1 MHKSL
6 QNLRFVENK
15 VNELIDKKQLKISPK
30 IIVISKTFSLEKI
43 KPLLKN
49 SHYHF
54 GENKIHEAE
63 NKWSE
68 MKKNNNNLQLHLVG
82 KLQSNKAKRAVVL
95 FDYIHSLDNKKL
107 ALKIS
112 QYEKELDK
120 KVKLFIQVNVGKE
133 DQKTG
138 IGPEELNNFYNYCS
152 KELSL
157 NVIGLMCI
165 PPINSNSDKYFKIL
179 KLYADKLNLKELS
192 MGMSSDFE
200 DAILYGSTFLR
211 LGTAILGER
220 NLS

>member
-1 MHKSL
+1 
-6 QNLRFVENK
+6 
-15 VNELIDKKQLKISPK
+15 
-30 IIVISKTFSLEKI
+30 
-43 KPLLKN
+43 
-49 SHYHF
+49 
-54 GENKIHEAE
+54 
-63 NKWSE
+63 

-120 KVKLFIQVNVGKE
+120 KVKLFIQVNLGKE

-138 IGPEELNNFYNYCS
+138 IDPEELNNFYNYCS

-179 KLYADKLNLKELS
+179 KL
-192 MGMSSDFE
+192 
-200 DAILYGSTFLR
+200 
-211 LGTAILGER
+211 
-220 NLS
+220 